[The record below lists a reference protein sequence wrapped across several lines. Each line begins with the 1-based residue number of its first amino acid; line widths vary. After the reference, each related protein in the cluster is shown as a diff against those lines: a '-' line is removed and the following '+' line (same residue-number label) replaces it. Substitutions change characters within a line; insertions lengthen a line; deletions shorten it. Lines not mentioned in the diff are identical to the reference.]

1 MNNGEPP
8 KKAKGRKPKSEYFC
22 MAPFVHMY
30 VHPDGTAG
38 SCCQLHGNLGSL
50 KDNTLKELWNC
61 KENKNMRLKMMNG
74 EKVSACKTCYK
85 HESNGLVSLRNHINN
100 RFERMKDVVSETE
113 RDGSLKFNY
122 KYFDIR
128 FSNLCN
134 FRCRTCN
141 HSLSSSFFKEAKLL
155 EEMYENKHQ
164 YGLGL
169 VGTSN
174 EKKIIHPAKT
184 PEKLWGQIEQ
194 IIPDVDTF
202 YFAGGEPILMEE
214 HYKIIKMLEERE
226 RFDVTLSY
234 SSNFST
240 LQYKGYDF
248 LEAWSKFDKVEISV
262 SLDAMG
268 KQAEYIR
275 KGQNWAKTEENLAA
289 FREKCP
295 DHDLELTPTMSLMS
309 AYHLSDLHKYVVDK
323 GYFKADS
330 LYIIPLHSPFAYK
343 AQVIPP
349 KLKEKIKDK
358 YQEHCKFLADNDVP
372 KAVDI
377 FNSSIEHMFSE
388 DLYEKHFSTFINH
401 AKTVDVLRDEYFFDI
416 FPEYKD
422 YE

>member
-1 MNNGEPP
+1 MNNGKPP
-8 KKAKGRKPKSEYFC
+8 KKTRNNKPNSDYLC

-30 VHPDGTAG
+30 VHPDGNVG
-38 SCCQLHGNLGSL
+38 SCCQVGGNLGSL

-61 KENKNMRLKMMNG
+61 EENKDMRLKMING
-74 EKVSACKTCYK
+74 EKVSACNTCYK
-85 HESNGLVSLRNHINN
+85 HESNGLLSLRNHINN

-155 EEMYENKHQ
+155 EEMYGNKHVD
-164 YGLGL
+164 GLGL
-169 VGTSN
+169 IGTSGEN
-174 EKKIIHPAKT
+174 KIIHPAKT
-184 PEKLWGQIEQ
+184 PENLWGQLEE

-214 HYKIIKMLEERE
+214 HYKIIKMLEEHKK
-226 RFDVTLSY
+226 FDVTLSY
-234 SSNFST
+234 SSNFSK
-240 LQYKGYDF
+240 LKYKDYNF
-248 LEAWSKFDKVEISV
+248 LDVWPKFRNVQIAV

-275 KGQNWAKTEENLAA
+275 KGQNWAKTEENLSA

-323 GYFKADS
+323 GYFKADK
-330 LYIIPLHSPFAYK
+330 LYIIPLHWPHVHQ

-358 YQEHCKFLADNDVP
+358 YKEHCKFLAGSGEP
-372 KAVDI
+372 KALSI

-388 DLYEKHFSTFINH
+388 DLYEKHFPTFLNH
-401 AKTVDVLRDEYFFDI
+401 TKMVDVLRDEYFFEV